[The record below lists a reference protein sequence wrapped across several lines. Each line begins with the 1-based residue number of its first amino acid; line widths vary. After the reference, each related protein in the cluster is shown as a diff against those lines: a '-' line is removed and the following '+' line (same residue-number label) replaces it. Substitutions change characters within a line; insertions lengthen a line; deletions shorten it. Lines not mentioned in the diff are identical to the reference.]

1 MATHSHFGA
10 AVLALSLVFGLWNPN
25 ARGQSATHAK
35 AAAHSGLTSEDVIK
49 LAKAGLAEDII
60 IEQIRKN
67 GKAFNLSTDQL
78 VALKTANVSDRIVE
92 AMLDPTK
99 TFVAESAPAPVVS
112 KPAAIAPPAVDPAP
126 PPKHAH
132 VEAEHESPHEALP
145 TEIGVYVKKRGH
157 WDEVAPEIVYWKTGG
172 VLKTVATAGIR
183 HGDVNGH
190 IPGSDSRTRLENPKE
205 FLIIAPEGTALAEYQ
220 LVRLRR
226 NHDNREF
233 RTVTGGFLHAQSG
246 AQRDMMQ
253 FDGKKLSSGVFAV
266 SFPTE
271 AGPGEYGFLP
281 PGSNN
286 GSGKI
291 YSFQVE

>member
-1 MATHSHFGA
+1 MANQSHFGA
-10 AVLALSLVFGLWNPN
+10 AVVGLSVVLGLWT
-25 ARGQSATHAK
+25 ATAWGQSAAHAK
-35 AAAHSGLTSEDVIK
+35 AAAHSGLTCEDVIK

-60 IEQIRKN
+60 IEQIKKN

-99 TFVAESAPAPVVS
+99 TFVSEPAPAPVVP
-112 KPAAIAPPAVDPAP
+112 KTVAVVTPEP
-126 PPKHAH
+126 QPVKHAA
-132 VEAEHESPHEALP
+132 VEPEPRTVREQLP
-145 TEIGVYVKKRGH
+145 TEIGVYVKNHGH

-190 IPGSDSRTRLENPKE
+190 IPGSESRTHLPHPKE

-220 LVRLRR
+220 LLHLRR
-226 NHDNREF
+226 NTDNREF
-233 RTVTGGFLHAQSG
+233 RTVTGGWLHAQSG
-246 AQRDMMQ
+246 AQRDLVQ
-253 FDGKKLSSGVFAV
+253 FDGKKLSSGVFEV
-266 SFPTE
+266 TFPGE
-271 AGPGEYGFLP
+271 SSPGEYGFLP
-281 PGSNN
+281 PGSNGGN
-286 GSGKI
+286 GKI

>member
-1 MATHSHFGA
+1 MTTQSHVGA
-10 AVLALSLVFGLWNPN
+10 AVLALALAGLWNSS
-25 ARGQSATHAK
+25 ARGQSAAHAK
-35 AAAHSGLTSEDVIK
+35 AAAHSGLTCEDVIK

-78 VALKTANVSDRIVE
+78 VALKTANVSDRSVE

-99 TFVAESAPAPVVS
+99 TFVAESAPAPLLS
-112 KPAAIAPPAVDPAP
+112 KPTVIAPPAEP
-126 PPKHAH
+126 PPPRHVH
-132 VEAEHESPHEALP
+132 VEAEHETLP
-145 TEIGVYVKKRGH
+145 TEIGVYAKERGH
-157 WDEVAPEIVYWKTGG
+157 WEEVPPEIVYWKTGG

-190 IPGSDSRTRLENPKE
+190 IPGSDSRTRLQHVKE

-246 AQRDMMQ
+246 AQRDMVP
-253 FDGKKLSSGVFAV
+253 FDGKKLSSGVFV
-266 SFPTE
+266 VTFPSE

-281 PGSNN
+281 PGSNGGN
-286 GSGKI
+286 GKI